1 MRLIMRNVTFL
12 TACVAA
18 VSVLSSGCSGPEQK
32 LGRGVSNM
40 TEILRMGEM
49 RRSVEQTAVWSGPDV
64 GYTTGFVRGMSKTL
78 ARTGVGIYEVVTF
91 PIPSYDPLFKH
102 YIIPGTVYPDS
113 YKPNMLGDPLFGPDN
128 NLGFYGGDVM
138 PFVPGSQFRIFDY

>member
-1 MRLIMRNVTFL
+1 MRNL
-12 TACVAA
+12 TILTVCTAA
-18 VSVLSSGCSGPEQK
+18 VSVLSTGCSGPEQK
-32 LGRGVSNM
+32 LGRGMNNM
-40 TEILRMGEM
+40 TEFLRMGDL
-49 RRSVEQTAVWSGPDV
+49 RREVEQTALWKGADT

-91 PIPSYDPLFKH
+91 PIPSYDPVFT
-102 YIIPGTVYPDS
+102 YYMSPSASYPDS
-113 YKPNMLGDPLFGPDN
+113 YKPNLLGDPLFGPDN